1 MKGLALL
8 MGVRWGWGR
17 VALGRERGA
26 EVKTRVPESRRLW
39 GAQPVI
45 VRKGAFVGQTDR
57 WHSKPGRKK
66 GGKKKK
72 RPRRRAGVASA
83 AAATT
88 TIKPAARL
96 RPAPGE

>member
-1 MKGLALL
+1 M
-8 MGVRWGWGR
+8 
-17 VALGRERGA
+17 GRERGA

-45 VRKGAFVGQTDR
+45 VRQGAFVGQTDR

-72 RPRRRAGVASA
+72 DPGAGPEWPRQ
-83 AAATT
+83 
-88 TIKPAARL
+88 P
-96 RPAPGE
+96 PPPPP